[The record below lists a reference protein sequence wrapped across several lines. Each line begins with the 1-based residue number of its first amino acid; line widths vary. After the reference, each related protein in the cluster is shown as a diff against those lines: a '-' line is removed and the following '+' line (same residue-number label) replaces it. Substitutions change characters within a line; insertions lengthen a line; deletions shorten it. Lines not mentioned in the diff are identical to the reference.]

1 MKLIT
6 LKCPNCG
13 ADIEIENGID
23 TFYCKYC
30 GYKIILDGQ
39 SDAAINA
46 KVRIKE
52 VESNERV
59 TRERFYIEREE
70 KKEQNKNAFRVVF
83 LTLALCFLV
92 YGIIF
97 IFERQ
102 GKKEEEAQEKKFQA
116 LVEEIMVDIDN
127 GDFDEARIKANLL
140 YWDSSSS
147 SSKKKKWDQTRKEIL
162 KQIDKAE
169 KAAEEA
175 KKKNKK
181 LTDKFG

>member
-59 TRERFYIEREE
+59 TRERLYLEREE
-70 KKEQNKNAFRVVF
+70 KKEGNLKFVRKMK
-83 LTLALCFLV
+83 C
-92 YGIIF
+92 
-97 IFERQ
+97 
-102 GKKEEEAQEKKFQA
+102 KK
-116 LVEEIMVDIDN
+116 
-127 GDFDEARIKANLL
+127 
-140 YWDSSSS
+140 
-147 SSKKKKWDQTRKEIL
+147 
-162 KQIDKAE
+162 
-169 KAAEEA
+169 
-175 KKKNKK
+175 
-181 LTDKFG
+181 